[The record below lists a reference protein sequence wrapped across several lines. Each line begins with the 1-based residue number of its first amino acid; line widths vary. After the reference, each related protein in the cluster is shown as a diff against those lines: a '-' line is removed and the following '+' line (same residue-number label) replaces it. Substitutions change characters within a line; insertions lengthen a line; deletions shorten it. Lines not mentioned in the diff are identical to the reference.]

1 MLSLMVVVVV
11 DRGVPSR
18 LMISLLSLRVKPF
31 FVDGALGG
39 GAAAG
44 AGFGV
49 GGVCFFLCFLAT
61 VAQVGAFGTAGI

>member
-1 MLSLMVVVVV
+1 MLSLIDVVVV

-31 FVDGALGG
+31 LVEGALGD

-44 AGFGV
+44 AGFDAGD
-49 GGVCFFLCFLAT
+49 VCFFLCFLTT
-61 VAQVGAFGTAGI
+61 VAQVGAFGTIGV